1 MKKAG
6 TTDAKKVATTL
17 KATGNWPTVLGPI
30 SFDKKGDTTGGG
42 YVLYVWKNGA
52 YAQM

>member
-1 MKKAG
+1 LPALRQ
-6 TTDAKKVATTL
+6 TEL
-17 KATGNWPTVLGPI
+17 KAIGNWPSVIGPV

-42 YVLYVWKNGA
+42 YVFYVWKSGS